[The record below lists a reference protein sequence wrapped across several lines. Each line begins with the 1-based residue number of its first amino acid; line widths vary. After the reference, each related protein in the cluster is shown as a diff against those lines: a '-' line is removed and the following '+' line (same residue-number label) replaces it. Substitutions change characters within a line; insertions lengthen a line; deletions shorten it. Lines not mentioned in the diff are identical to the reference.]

1 MLGVGKVGMSMV
13 GPGIVT
19 GPGAPTVLIEG
30 MPCSVL
36 GDIIAPHG
44 EPPHSTAVI
53 VSNCSKTVFA
63 MMKPI
68 SRDTS
73 LGTCAHVLAKGAVTV
88 KNIV

>member
-13 GPGIVT
+13 GPGIVL
-19 GPGAPTVLIEG
+19 GPGAPTVIVEG

-36 GDIIAPHG
+36 ADKVAPHG
-44 EPPHSTAVI
+44 EPPHTTAVI
-53 VSNCSKTVFA
+53 VGNCSKTVLA
-63 MMKPI
+63 MAKPI

-73 LGTCAHVLAKGAVTV
+73 IATCGHVLAKGAFTV